1 MKRRSEIAALVFGL
15 IALAPAAAQG
25 FCRTANCD
33 SKDIAWQVCTPAEPD
48 DCGTPLFWGNR
59 CVGYTLQQDASS
71 QVSLEEAETV
81 FSGAF
86 NAWVGADCGNGM
98 HPSIQVDY
106 MGTVE
111 CDAQEYNKK
120 KANAN
125 VIMFRDD
132 AWPYA
137 GTSNVL
143 ALTTVT
149 YNLESSEIYDADM
162 EINSHDHDLT
172 IGNDAVKFDLLSI
185 ATHEAGHFLGL
196 AHSHS
201 SDATMFADY
210 KQSSTD
216 LRDLLEDDVKGI
228 CAVYPPAMPRSIECD
243 NEPRHGFSDLCA
255 AEQPE
260 VVDDSSGAGCAVCAV
275 SPAPPGGPP
284 APAAFALLGLSAAAL
299 LRRKSRAG
307 KPDR

>member
-1 MKRRSEIAALVFGL
+1 MKRRSEIAALAFAL

-33 SKDIAWQVCTPAEPD
+33 SKKVAWQVCTPAEPD

-59 CVGYTLQQDASS
+59 CVGYTLQEDASS
-71 QVSLEEAETV
+71 EISLQQAEAV
-81 FSGAF
+81 FSDAF
-86 NAWVGADCGNGM
+86 NAWAGADCGNGM

-111 CDAQEYNKK
+111 CNEQEYNKK

-125 VIMFRDD
+125 VIMFRDIV
-132 AWPYA
+132 WPYE

-172 IGNDAVKFDLLSI
+172 IGDNAVKFDLLSI

-201 SDATMFADY
+201 ADATMFADY
-210 KQSSTD
+210 KQSSTE
-216 LRDLLEDDVKGI
+216 LRDLLDDDVKGI
-228 CAVYPPAMPRSIECD
+228 CAVYPPASPRSIECD
-243 NEPRHGFSDLCA
+243 NEPRHGFSSLCA
-255 AEQPE
+255 TEQPE
-260 VVDDSSGAGCAVCAV
+260 VPDDSSGKGCSV
-275 SPAPPGGPP
+275 SPAPLGSPS
-284 APAAFALLGLSAAAL
+284 APAAFALLGLGAAAL

-307 KPDR
+307 EPGR